1 MDPRPAPTHASQHL
15 LDRLDEIGDSLARR
29 PGALALL
36 ALGSTGNEL
45 ERLDDFSD
53 LDFFVLVKP
62 GYKAAYRDRL
72 DWLAE
77 AAPIAYSFRNTP
89 DGYKLMFADGI
100 FAEFAVFEPPELRG
114 VPFAAGRLVWQAN
127 DFDPG
132 LVTPTQTALPPAHS
146 VEWLVGE
153 ALTNLLVGLARYRR
167 GEKLS
172 AMRFIQGFA
181 VDRLVELSVHLAR
194 PAAIHA
200 DLFSAE
206 RRYERR
212 YPGLAPHL
220 PAFLPGYE
228 HSPAAARAI
237 LAFLAAHFD
246 VNPAIRQAILELAEG
261 AE

>member
-1 MDPRPAPTHASQHL
+1 MSARLSSTHSSQQL
-15 LDRLDEIGDSLARR
+15 LRRLDRIAERLAAR

-36 ALGSTGNEL
+36 ALGSTGTEL

-53 LDFFVLVKP
+53 LDFFVLVQP
-62 GYKAAYRDRL
+62 GFKAAFRDNL

-77 AAPIAYSFRNTP
+77 AAPIAYAFRNTP
-89 DGYKLMFADGI
+89 DGYKLMFADGV
-100 FAEFAVFEPPELRG
+100 FAEYAVFEPPELRS
-114 VPFAAGRLVWQAN
+114 VPFAAGRLVWHAPE
-127 DFDPG
+127 FDPG
-132 LVTPTQTALPPAHS
+132 LATPTQTNLPPAHS

-153 ALTNLLVGLARYRR
+153 ALTNLLVGLARFRR

-172 AMRFIQGFA
+172 AMRFIQVFA
-181 VDRLVELSVHLAR
+181 VDRLVELSVHLA
-194 PAAIHA
+194 PAASTQA

-212 YPGLAPHL
+212 YPGLATHL

-261 AE
+261 VE